1 MFYSNTVI
9 ELMYSGAATS
19 PEIKMPIDFYQLPGS
34 APCRA
39 VALAAGALG
48 VNMNYKMV
56 NLMNGEHLK
65 PEFIKMNPQHTIPTI
80 DDNGFYLWESKAI
93 MTYLADQYGKN
104 DSLYPKD
111 PKKRAIVN
119 QRLYFD
125 ACTLYK
131 AFGDYYYPIIFGKAP
146 KDQTKYEAIGTA
158 LSFLETFLEGQDYVA
173 GKNMTLADLAIVA
186 SMSTLEVMDYDFSK
200 YKNIN
205 RWYAKIKSEA
215 PKYEELN
222 GAGVKAF
229 KELVNEMTKK

>member
-1 MFYSNTVI
+1 
-9 ELMYSGAATS
+9 
-19 PEIKMPIDFYQLPGS
+19 MPIDFYQLPGS

-39 VALAAGALG
+39 VALTAAALG
-48 VNMNYKMV
+48 VEMNFKMV

-65 PEFIKMNPQHTIPTI
+65 PEFVKMNPQHTIPTI

-111 PKKRAIVN
+111 LKKRAIVN
-119 QRLYFD
+119 QRLYYD

-131 AFGDYYYPIIFGKAP
+131 AFGDYYYPVIFAKEP

-158 LSFLETFLEGQDYVA
+158 LSFLETFLEGQDFVA

-186 SMSTLEVMDYDFSK
+186 TISTLEAMDYDLSK
-200 YKNIN
+200 YKNIV
-205 RWYAKIKSEA
+205 RWYGKMKSEA
-215 PKYEELN
+215 PKYEEAN
-222 GAGVKAF
+222 NAGVKAF
-229 KELVNEMTKK
+229 KELVNNMTKK